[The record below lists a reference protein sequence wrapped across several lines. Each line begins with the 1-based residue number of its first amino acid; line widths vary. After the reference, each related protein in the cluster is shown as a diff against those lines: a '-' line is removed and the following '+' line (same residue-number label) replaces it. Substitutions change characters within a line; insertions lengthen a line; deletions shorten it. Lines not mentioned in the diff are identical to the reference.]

1 MNPTL
6 DRLGRRIGRI
16 GDGDIHPEC
25 VANYVDLY
33 PDRKGYADMTYGYG
47 SPYSQGDSLGYRFSQ
62 DIANSHP

>member
-33 PDRKGYADMTYGYG
+33 PDRKGYAERRTPVLCIMKAAVIPG
-47 SPYSQGDSLGYRFSQ
+47 PQ
-62 DIANSHP
+62 